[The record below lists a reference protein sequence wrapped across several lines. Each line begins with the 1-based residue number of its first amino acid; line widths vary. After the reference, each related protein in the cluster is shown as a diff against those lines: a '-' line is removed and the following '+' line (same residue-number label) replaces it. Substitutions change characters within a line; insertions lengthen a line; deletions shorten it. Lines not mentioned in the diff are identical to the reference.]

1 MKIVFESSPKRF
13 NFPFRVIGSAG
24 RYDTISDCEFL
35 DDSHIVCADRQ
46 MARLYLLEFSL
57 ETGAHSILDSV
68 ECVFEGRS
76 FNFELLYIFENIVY
90 SISYDNTLF
99 SCNIV
104 NNKFVNM
111 KIVTVS
117 KGEAYHGICGA
128 DKDSVYVTNMLRP
141 TITKYNVKTM
151 ETSSIAC
158 DGGTRMKDAVV
169 IDDRCL
175 LALSS
180 DSGPIKGTLQGD
192 GKVRPYHTPFDSH
205 LLIYERSS
213 RLARRHV
220 LEKTQIDGCVY
231 SNGFLFVTCT
241 DTMGGGFLLRCRID
255 SDYNFKD
262 IVHIPCAGFPHGVAV
277 RGGLF
282 AYTSYSESALYIGR
296 ISEDG
301 SLSEL

>member
-1 MKIVFESSPKRF
+1 MKITFESSPKRF
-13 NFPFRVIGSAG
+13 NFPFRIIGSAG

-46 MARLYLLEFSL
+46 MARLYLIEFSF
-57 ETGAHSILDSV
+57 ETGSYSILDTI
-68 ECVFEGRS
+68 ECVFEGKS
-76 FNFELLYIFENIVY
+76 FNFELLYICENIVY
-90 SISYDNTLF
+90 GVAYKTALL
-99 SCNIV
+99 SCSIV

-111 KIVTVS
+111 KFVTIS

-128 DKDSVYVTNMLRP
+128 GKDSVYLTNMLRP
-141 TITKYNVKTM
+141 SITKYNVKTN

-180 DSGPIKGTLQGD
+180 DSGPINGTLGSD
-192 GKVRPYHTPFDSH
+192 GKVVPHNNPYDSH
-205 LLIYERSS
+205 LLIYERNG
-213 RLARRHV
+213 RLVRRHV

-231 SNGFLFVTCT
+231 ANGFLFVTCT
-241 DTMGGGFLLRCRID
+241 DAVGGGSLLRCRID
-255 SDYNFKD
+255 PEYNFKD

-277 RGGLF
+277 RGSLF